1 MVNLRTIA
9 EPLLWA
15 MCTVIAL
22 KPLVDATEVVLQ
34 KGYGVIAYRIGAPAP
49 KSYSDAELSSLV
61 DDGSTPALKS
71 HGKPGSIE
79 RSMRVAIRAAA
90 VALTL
95 SGVAISWCI
104 FFVLMLNAAH
114 SLQSNAEVYKDGA
127 MRVGGD
133 ITRMWNEALRAMNV
147 EDRQHLTSGVVDQ
160 IVRQTENLLY
170 VVAGFLLDNVRFY
183 MTEAMLALLYVVV
196 WLIVPMPVPQRVDRL
211 FRRYILIKAAVCAGY
226 GFCAYILLAVIG
238 VDLSYLFGL
247 ICGLVNSVPEVG
259 PFIGMVVP
267 IPFIL
272 LDSRIPHPWMTTMF
286 SIFGQMVLKFIFAN
300 VIEVKLIS
308 DDEHMKLHPIVII
321 FCVAFFGFLWG
332 PTGMLISVPL
342 MGIVKVAINSESVP
356 EEYRNP
362 ILTILE
368 GDASAPERQQEL
380 EVREDREDRK
390 RANGRPPAWA
400 RDDDDLL

>member
-1 MVNLRTIA
+1 
-9 EPLLWA
+9 
-15 MCTVIAL
+15 
-22 KPLVDATEVVLQ
+22 
-34 KGYGVIAYRIGAPAP
+34 
-49 KSYSDAELSSLV
+49 
-61 DDGSTPALKS
+61 
-71 HGKPGSIE
+71 
-79 RSMRVAIRAAA
+79 
-90 VALTL
+90 
-95 SGVAISWCI
+95 
-104 FFVLMLNAAH
+104 
-114 SLQSNAEVYKDGA
+114 
-127 MRVGGD
+127 MRVGSD

-183 MTEAMLALLYVVV
+183 MTEAMLALLYVVI

-211 FRRYILIKAAVCAGY
+211 FRRYILIKAGVCAGY
-226 GFCAYILLAVIG
+226 GFCAYLLLAMIG

-272 LDSRIPHPWMTTMF
+272 LDSRIAHPWMTATF
-286 SIFGQMVLKFIFAN
+286 SIFGQMFLKFIFAN

-308 DDEHMKLHPIVII
+308 ADEQMKLHPIVII

-332 PTGMLISVPL
+332 PTGMLLSVPL
-342 MGIVKVAINSESVP
+342 MGIVKVPLNSSSVP

-362 ILTILE
+362 ILILLE
-368 GDASAPERQQEL
+368 GDFSAPDRQQEL
-380 EVREDREDRK
+380 EVREERGHTE
-390 RANGRPPAWA
+390 RANGRLPGAWA
-400 RDDDDLL
+400 DDDL